1 MTAHDGP
8 SGLELICEHRP
19 DVALVDL
26 GLPGL
31 DGFALAR
38 AFRERCPDGKT
49 RLVAMTGFGQDSDRQ
64 RARDS
69 GFDRHVV
76 KPVGKSMLLAALT
89 ADEVEGT
96 ASNHVCELLV
106 LFC

>member
-1 MTAHDGP
+1 VLTAHDGP
-8 SGLELICEHRP
+8 SGLELICEQRP

-31 DGFALAR
+31 DGCALAR

-49 RLVAMTGFGQDSDRQ
+49 WLVAMTGFGQDSDRR
-64 RARDS
+64 RARES

-76 KPVGKSMLLAALT
+76 KPVGEAMLLAALST
-89 ADEVEGT
+89 DATGRCRDPG
-96 ASNHVCELLV
+96 
-106 LFC
+106 